1 MFFRPDILALMI
13 PIVTILGVVFIVSL
27 KILKGSPGQVS
38 RNDSQEAQLIQ
49 EVYRG
54 LQQMEQRI
62 DALETI
68 LLERGR
74 KAPDGGK

>member
-1 MFFRPDILALMI
+1 MFFRPDVLVFMI
-13 PIVTILGVVFIVSL
+13 PIVAILGGVFLSAL
-27 KILKGSPGQVS
+27 KILKGGSRQAS
-38 RNDSQEAQLIQ
+38 RNDSEEAQLIQ

-68 LLERGR
+68 ILERSR
-74 KAPDGGK
+74 RVPDGAK